1 MDTAD
6 YCLAEVRGVSFNKCS
21 SPLLHFLV
29 VGAFFFFFVNIK
41 EGCLKL
47 NLPSHFS
54 IGNKRDLPSS
64 DVS

>member
-1 MDTAD
+1 MAD

-21 SPLLHFLV
+21 SSLFLAFSCCW
-29 VGAFFFFFVNIK
+29 GFFFFFFVNIK

-47 NLPSHFS
+47 NLPSRS
-54 IGNKRDLPSS
+54 AIGNKRDLPSS